1 MEHNLANKK
10 IGVITHYYNSV
21 NYGGNLQAY
30 ALVKVLQNNGFDA
43 EQICYLFNSTNK
55 TSIKEKLKEAKGNK
69 FVFLVKK
76 TIKKIVFLAKQPFRL
91 MFSKTVKEQR
101 KNKVAERRAKAFEH
115 FNKNII
121 PHGKKVYD
129 KYNINECDEYDIFIT
144 GSDQV
149 WNMIWYHPANFLE
162 FVPPQKKKIAYSAS
176 VSLDSLT
183 AEQQSLVKEHLKD
196 FDAISVREE
205 SAVDLI
211 NPLSPVDVKC
221 TLDPTLLLNVSEWEE
236 VREDYPIDAKYVFC
250 YFLGSSLKSRQLAT
264 QFAKENNLKL
274 VTIAHAGGICKN
286 DTGFGDERLYGVSPE
301 QFLSLIKNAEYIFTD
316 SFHAVV
322 FSNLYKK
329 QYFIFNRNATC
340 EMSSR
345 IYNITKLFN
354 TTKRYCDCTDKEN
367 LQYIKELENIDYSKE
382 NKEVEQLKKLS
393 LEFLLNSVN

>member
-1 MEHNLANKK
+1 MSNKK

-43 EQICYLFNSTNK
+43 EQICYLGQNNTL
-55 TSIKEKLKEAKGNK
+55 SIKEKLKKVKGNK
-69 FVFLVKK
+69 F
-76 TIKKIVFLAKQPFRL
+76 IFLAKKAINLLKKPIRIL
-91 MFSKTVKEQR
+91 FSKSLKEQR
-101 KNKVAERRAKAFEH
+101 KYKIQERRDKAFEN
-115 FNKNII
+115 FNKLII
-121 PHGKKVYD
+121 PHGEKVYD

-149 WNMIWYHPANFLE
+149 WNMDWYHPAYFLE

-176 VSLDSLT
+176 VSLDFLT
-183 AEQQSLVKEHLKD
+183 DEQQNLVKEHLKD

-221 TLDPTLLLNVSEWEE
+221 TLDPTLLLDVSDWEE

-250 YFLGSSLKSRQLAT
+250 YFLGDSLKSRHLAT
-264 QFAKENNLKL
+264 QFAKENDLKL
-274 VTIAHAGGICKN
+274 VTIAHAGGISKN
-286 DTGFGDERLYGVSPE
+286 DIGFGDERLYDVSPE

-382 NKEVEQLKKLS
+382 NKELEQLKKLS
-393 LEFLLNSVN
+393 LEFLLNNVN